1 MSAAS
6 RAINRLIYAVNILKL
21 SLIGFLQFLG
31 INNGAVELDSSIM
44 GVQQEGKKIK
54 VPLNSR

>member
-1 MSAAS
+1 MRVLHS
-6 RAINRLIYAVNILKL
+6 YALLGDIFGLV
-21 SLIGFLQFLG
+21 QFLHV
-31 INNGAVELDSSIM
+31 NNGSVELDASIM

>member
-6 RAINRLIYAVNILKL
+6 IAINRLIYAVNILKL

-31 INNGAVELDSSIM
+31 INNGAVEVESSIM
-44 GVQQEGKKIK
+44 GV
-54 VPLNSR
+54 